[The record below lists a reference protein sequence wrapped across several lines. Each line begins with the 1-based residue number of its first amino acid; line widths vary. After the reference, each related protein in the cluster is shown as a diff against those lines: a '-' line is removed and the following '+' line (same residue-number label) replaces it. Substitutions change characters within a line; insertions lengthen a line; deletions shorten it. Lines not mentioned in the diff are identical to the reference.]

1 MDDYIIFVKPH
12 TNTINLTFVD
22 DDNKDKDG
30 KPQPIKDAPVE
41 SVKKPT
47 GSTVA
52 FLPPSL
58 EERGYLLSKGFT
70 INYNSDNG
78 KPTFET
84 DQNGNAIIHLH
95 HKKITSSKP
104 KTITR
109 TINITEPGQ
118 ETKTTVQAAQIYR
131 DVTVYKVTNGVT
143 YGDWSTDANDWAE
156 VDVPSY
162 IGYTHSQTKVDAVTV
177 KDGQKNVTVNITYT
191 ANTQTGSIVYVDV
204 DNNVEVGHTD
214 LTGKTD
220 QSVTITP
227 AAPAGYDIVAG
238 QNIPNS
244 EVATATGIPTVT
256 VKVSHHKITVTPGQ
270 EPKPGDK
277 IPGNPDKKPGDG
289 TPTSDVSYETLHRN
303 MTRTINVK
311 DPHTGLKAT
320 KVTIHYER
328 TATIGDVTYDKW
340 TVSDGSDTG
349 FAKFDIPEV
358 AGYTSEIK
366 AGTADDLAALTP
378 SQDQITNWAD
388 QTVDIDYTAN
398 DQSMTIDY
406 VDKNGNLVTGG
417 QFVVSGKTDQT
428 VDTNAKI
435 PTGWVLV
442 PGQTDAPATITFG
455 GTPTADITVK
465 IQHGTTNVPHT
476 NPVKSGDKTPT
487 GEEIKGAHES
497 DLNQTITRTINITEP
512 GKSTQTTTQTA
523 KIYRDATYDN
533 VTGEVTYGTWS
544 TDAKD
549 WTAVEI
555 PVHAGYTVHQSD
567 NKSGVP
573 TVTVKVQHHKIVKTP
588 NDQDLKNLGDM
599 IPANPSKK
607 PGDGTP
613 NTAITHSGLVRDM
626 TRTITINAPANH
638 VGTTTN
644 NMTL

>member
-1 MDDYIIFVKPH
+1 M
-12 TNTINLTFVD
+12 
-22 DDNKDKDG
+22 
-30 KPQPIKDAPVE
+30 
-41 SVKKPT
+41 
-47 GSTVA
+47 A

-131 DVTVYKVTNGVT
+131 DVTVDKVTNGVT

-162 IGYTHSQTKVDAVTV
+162 IGYTPSQTKVDAVTV

-328 TATIGDVTYDKW
+328 TATIDDVT
-340 TVSDGSDTG
+340 
-349 FAKFDIPEV
+349 
-358 AGYTSEIK
+358 
-366 AGTADDLAALTP
+366 
-378 SQDQITNWAD
+378 
-388 QTVDIDYTAN
+388 
-398 DQSMTIDY
+398 
-406 VDKNGNLVTGG
+406 
-417 QFVVSGKTDQT
+417 
-428 VDTNAKI
+428 
-435 PTGWVLV
+435 
-442 PGQTDAPATITFG
+442 
-455 GTPTADITVK
+455 
-465 IQHGTTNVPHT
+465 
-476 NPVKSGDKTPT
+476 GD
-487 GEEIKGAHES
+487 
-497 DLNQTITRTINITEP
+497 
-512 GKSTQTTTQTA
+512 
-523 KIYRDATYDN
+523 
-533 VTGEVTYGTWS
+533 VTYGTWS

>member
-131 DVTVYKVTNGVT
+131 DVTVDKVTNGVT

-162 IGYTHSQTKVDAVTV
+162 IGYTPSQTKVDAVTV

>member
-1 MDDYIIFVKPH
+1 MGFSVHLNVQLKFY
-12 TNTINLTFVD
+12 NLP

-131 DVTVYKVTNGVT
+131 DVTVDKVTNGVT

-162 IGYTHSQTKVDAVTV
+162 IGYTPSQTKVDAVTV

>member
-1 MDDYIIFVKPH
+1 
-12 TNTINLTFVD
+12 
-22 DDNKDKDG
+22 
-30 KPQPIKDAPVE
+30 
-41 SVKKPT
+41 
-47 GSTVA
+47 
-52 FLPPSL
+52 
-58 EERGYLLSKGFT
+58 
-70 INYNSDNG
+70 
-78 KPTFET
+78 
-84 DQNGNAIIHLH
+84 
-95 HKKITSSKP
+95 
-104 KTITR
+104 
-109 TINITEPGQ
+109 
-118 ETKTTVQAAQIYR
+118 
-131 DVTVYKVTNGVT
+131 
-143 YGDWSTDANDWAE
+143 
-156 VDVPSY
+156 
-162 IGYTHSQTKVDAVTV
+162 
-177 KDGQKNVTVNITYT
+177 
-191 ANTQTGSIVYVDV
+191 
-204 DNNVEVGHTD
+204 
-214 LTGKTD
+214 
-220 QSVTITP
+220 
-227 AAPAGYDIVAG
+227 
-238 QNIPNS
+238 
-244 EVATATGIPTVT
+244 
-256 VKVSHHKITVTPGQ
+256 
-270 EPKPGDK
+270 
-277 IPGNPDKKPGDG
+277 
-289 TPTSDVSYETLHRN
+289 

-366 AGTADDLAALTP
+366 AGTADDLAALNP